1 LNKKEEGAQK
11 KKKEYIDIRACF
23 KADDNENNKNYKN
36 RRFRAVAEEYK
47 RNDSAEILQDL
58 IDCIDEGQEHEAMQ
72 QPRRSERVRKR
83 RN

>member
-1 LNKKEEGAQK
+1 MSILEFVLRLTMMR
-11 KKKEYIDIRACF
+11 IIRII
-23 KADDNENNKNYKN
+23 KIEMSELLRKSMKGMNLQ
-36 RRFRAVAEEYK
+36 RFC
-47 RNDSAEILQDL
+47 RNL